1 MKCHEAR
8 SLLTPYLNKEI
19 TRSERELLQAHLA
32 ECEQCWHEFNALSAT
47 QQQLRVG
54 IAEYAALAQPST
66 AAWPKLQRAL
76 HTKHVAPRPAPR
88 GIAPGLSTL
97 IAAAG
102 AALFVFGGLMTPAA
116 LNRPIATLSPTALT
130 QPGNSLD
137 SLAPTVILSEQSHE
151 QSSTSTQTAPVPGQ
165 ITAAPNTSNTAPD
178 DTDMSGISKDTL
190 NKFSANPITA
200 SRRNT
205 NPFSTAIEDE
215 GIERF
220 RDVPLQ
226 RSGVRKT
233 KPQPSVVLCSWC
245 AHME

>member
-76 HTKHVAPRPAPR
+76 HTKHVAPR

-137 SLAPTVILSEQSHE
+137 SLEPTVILSEQPHE
-151 QSSTSTQTAPVPGQ
+151 QSSTQAAPVPGQ
-165 ITAAPNTSNTAPD
+165 IAAAPNTSNTAPE
-178 DTDMSGISKDTL
+178 DTDTSGVSKDTL
-190 NKFSANPITA
+190 NKFSSNPITA
-200 SRRNT
+200 SRRN
-205 NPFSTAIEDE
+205 NGPFSTAIEDE

-220 RDVPLQ
+220 RNVPLQ
-226 RSGVRKT
+226 RSGLRKA